1 MSVWLIREIILTLDL
16 YVLLSNTK
24 TREHLFPSDCGDER
38 ASDEHPDQGCT
49 PLACQPDEY
58 QCANYHCIR
67 MSFACDG
74 EDDCGDKSD
83 EPDTCTYQSCSKD
96 QFQCKGGR
104 CIPNSHK
111 CNGIKDCPDSSDEDT
126 INCPTS
132 PPQVGVKNID
142 ISTFSKKNFFRVFE
156 KSNFHNI
163 DTELPD
169 HHNSIL

>member
-1 MSVWLIREIILTLDL
+1 MDTGPDSLLIRGVTLL
-16 YVLLSNTK
+16 NVT
-24 TREHLFPSDCGDER
+24 DCGDER

-83 EPDTCTYQSCSKD
+83 EPDTCTYQSCSQD

-104 CIPNSHK
+104 CIPKSHQ
-111 CNGIKDCPDSSDEDT
+111 CNGIKDCPDNSDEDPLH
-126 INCPTS
+126 CPTT
-132 PPQVGVKNID
+132 PKPQVPMRIHSDCFCQRRN
-142 ISTFSKKNFFRVFE
+142 
-156 KSNFHNI
+156 
-163 DTELPD
+163 
-169 HHNSIL
+169 